1 MKKVLLSMLAVSAM
15 LLGTSCSED
24 DLISGGKA
32 SGVSFNLTL
41 EGSAQTKAISD
52 GSGADKLVYAVYDES
67 GAPVNVFNTTN
78 QKTEKNVSDFATGH
92 SVNIDLAK
100 GQTYQVVFWAQ
111 DGDCEAYN
119 TDDLTAVS
127 INYEGL
133 NNDET
138 RDAFFKAVEV
148 TVTGNENVDVELRR
162 PFAQLNVGVTE
173 EDWSKAVAA
182 GIEIETSEVSIPE
195 AATKINLLT
204 GAVSEPTNIT
214 YKLNDIPTDMLSVQ
228 GTDYK
233 YLSMCYFL
241 PNAET
246 TDGTGKVTLPS
257 KVSFTFHPKKGNDIV
272 FDQGLT
278 DVPVQRNWR
287 TNIVGK
293 LLTGT
298 IEFNVTIDADFAG
311 EYNGLPFKEVANG
324 VSYNASEKTY
334 ILSNN
339 DGFMWFVDKTNTPNT
354 KSETEEEEFDT
365 KGGTFAGMTVKLT
378 QDIDLT
384 DVEFTPIA
392 TENIFKGTFD
402 GGNNTISNLTVNVTD
417 DEVAAGL
424 FAQARGTVKN
434 VKVKNVDIKGHY
446 KAGAIV
452 GDALC
457 SKIENCHVDGG
468 TITSTPDSKKD
479 NANNVGGI
487 AGYLCAE
494 PGAWVKDCSVKNL
507 TITAYRC
514 VGGIAGRTNGAT
526 AAVENCVVDNV
537 VVIADMLADY
547 AESGKESAAGEI
559 VGDNRNN
566 ADLSSNTTNNVTVN
580 VYGIDKDG
588 AATVGTDE
596 QISYAISEGI
606 TTVKLTAGTYI
617 IPDEAKGKTLTFVGT
632 GNPADT
638 KIVAQDDGSNE
649 GDCDYSLDGATV
661 TFNNVTITTTTT
673 YYPGYARMK
682 GIYNNCIINGVY
694 TLYDNSSFTDCTFNV
709 SGDFYNVWTWGATE
723 AKFTGCTFNSD
734 GKAMLLYSTVNTKLT
749 IDNCVFNDN
758 GGLKDLKAAIEI
770 GNDYA
775 VSYELIVN
783 NTIVNGYEINNTGIN
798 TGTTLW
804 ANKNSMSTDNLNVV
818 VDGKDVY

>member
-1 MKKVLLSMLAVSAM
+1 MLAVSAM

-78 QKTEKNVSDFATGH
+78 QKTEENVSDFATGH
-92 SVNIDLAK
+92 SVKIDLAK

-111 DGDCEAYN
+111 DEDCKAYN

-173 EDWSKAVAA
+173 EDWDKAVAA

-214 YKLNDIPTDMLSVQ
+214 YNLNAIPTDMLSVQ

-246 TDGTGKVTLPS
+246 NGTGKVTLPS

-298 IEFNVTIDADFAG
+298 IEFKVTIDADFAG

-334 ILSNN
+334 ILSNK
-339 DGFMWFVDKTNTPNT
+339 DGFMWFVNKTNTLNT

-365 KGGTFAGMTVKLT
+365 KGGTFNGMTVKLT

-580 VYGIDKDG
+580 VYGIDEDG
-588 AATVGTDE
+588 AATVGSDE
-596 QISYAISEGI
+596 QFDYAISNGANTI
-606 TTVKLTAGTYI
+606 NLTEGTYT
-617 IPDEAKGKTLTFVGT
+617 IPSVVSGKEITIKGNKSVVITADI
-632 GNPADT
+632 NPNIQAYNST
-638 KIVAQDDGSNE
+638 TIRYE
-649 GDCDYSLDGATV
+649 GV
-661 TFNNVTITTTTT
+661 T
-673 YYPGYARMK
+673 
-682 GIYNNCIINGVY
+682 INGVNNKDSFNGY
-694 TLYDNSSFTDCTFNV
+694 AVYNKQTYTNCNINDMITLYGPAEFNNCTFTTTGAYAVKTWGAKEVIVNKCTFNTQGRGFLYYTGSNV
-709 SGDFYNVWTWGATE
+709 SGETNV
-723 AKFTGCTFNSD
+723 KFAD
-734 GKAMLLYSTVNTKLT
+734 
-749 IDNCVFNDN
+749 CVFNDSTN
-758 GGLKDLKAAIEI
+758 GEGNDKAAIEVAD
-770 GNDYA
+770 DYEKA
-775 VSYELIVN
+775 SFNVTIS
-783 NTIVNGYEINNTGIN
+783 NTKVNGFTVTSQSIKTYG
-798 TGTTLW
+798 GTSLGTKVW
-804 ANKNSMSTDNLNVV
+804 GNKNLIPASRLNVV
-818 VDGKDVY
+818 IDEVDVY